1 MPAINPLPTP
11 PSRNDPANFSDRA
24 DAFLAALPAYTSEAN
39 ALLDDVHT
47 SRDTVQTLRNEV
59 IAAGLESAAAN
70 AATATTKAAEASAS
84 ASEAFGYL
92 QAYRATSYGALAADP
107 VVDPNGNP
115 PTVGDEYFNTS
126 MNLLKRFN
134 GVTWQA
140 SDIATANLAAPGGS
154 ALVGAD
160 DGASGSLWTTVAGFI
175 AFILSSLGASVIGF
189 IQAGVGAVMRSVQSK
204 LRETVSFDD
213 FGVVGDGTTDDT
225 AKAQNAINAAVGK
238 RLIGNGAKTY
248 LFKDQLTIPS
258 NIEIDWQGATII
270 DDVRTFRP
278 ANQANRAS
286 PLFYMY
292 GVNNI
297 KLVNFAYES
306 TGTRATVSNNVPT
319 GIIWIG
325 DNATTGA
332 GPTFNIEVGNI
343 KASNLANYS
352 LFVGVVGESYNL
364 HIHDIDISGNC
375 SYGVNFE
382 YGEAPSDTTD
392 ALAYGLHPHDV
403 LVERFNG
410 YNNPASV
417 GFLRVASSYNIKFLN
432 CYGKDVANFI
442 YAWTGDRSISRV
454 SENVKFEN
462 CVHYASSEFSPAAV
476 NYCVQVLCANKD
488 GSTGDP
494 LPAWT
499 NYDHLFTFENC
510 EFQNTKFAQSAA
522 VRFYGSQGNTVFK
535 SCIFRDSYY
544 GARCEPGANPSYV
557 SFFSLAF
564 RDCSFIG
571 NSIDVQLLDI
581 RGVVF
586 DKCAFKNADGT
597 FVPVSISSGAV
608 HNKFLN
614 CYFSGLGADKSY
626 AVVAAG
632 CGYNEFTGNNFANAG
647 ASASLELNDV
657 TYGRDNVS
665 VLLCRDGW
673 AYFGLLGQPETLAAS
688 LADMPANAVN
698 ARRRTQYV
706 ALTGA
711 VNKTLSQIT
720 GGKIGDEVIVQS
732 MSSAATVTFTN
743 LAGGVTTLER
753 ILCPGGANLT
763 KTGALWT
770 VRLKLNSVG
779 WLLME

>member
-1 MPAINPLPTP
+1 MQLKTYFAQDASGNIIPNAQVFVYLAGTTTLASGLVDQDGAPLTNPF
-11 PSRNDPANFSDRA
+11 NA
-24 DAFLAALPAYTSEAN
+24 DS
-39 ALLDDVHT
+39 
-47 SRDTVQTLRNEV
+47 
-59 IAAGLESAAAN
+59 SAAVVF
-70 AATATTKAAEASAS
+70 AAPDGEYDVKCSGASRTVTIRAQLFDGGAFKA
-84 ASEAFGYL
+84 
-92 QAYRATSYGALAADP
+92 D
-107 VVDPNGNP
+107 
-115 PTVGDEYFNTS
+115 
-126 MNLLKRFN
+126 
-134 GVTWQA
+134 
-140 SDIATANLAAPGGS
+140 LAAPGGA
-154 ALVGAD
+154 ALVG
-160 DGASGSLWTTVAGFI
+160 FQ
-175 AFILSSLGASVIGF
+175 
-189 IQAGVGAVMRSVQSK
+189 QAGTGAVTTTVQSK

-278 ANQANRAS
+278 ANQANRAK

-297 KLVNFAYES
+297 KIVNFAYQS

-325 DNATTGA
+325 DNSTTGA
-332 GPTFNIEVGNI
+332 GSTYNIEVGNI

-382 YGEAPSDTTD
+382 YGQAPSGTTD
-392 ALAYGLHPHDV
+392 ELSYGLHPHNV
-403 LVERFNG
+403 LVERVNG
-410 YNNPASV
+410 YSNTASV

-462 CVHYASSEFSPAAV
+462 CVHYASSAFSTASA

-510 EFQNTKFAQSAA
+510 EFQNTKFAESAA

-535 SCIFRDSYY
+535 SCIIRDSYY
-544 GARCEPGANPSYV
+544 GARCEPGSNPDYISL
-557 SFFSLAF
+557 FSLAF

-586 DKCAFKNADGT
+586 DKCTFKNADGT

-608 HNKFLN
+608 YNKFLN

-632 CGYNEFTGNNFANAG
+632 CVYNEFTGNNFANAG

-657 TYGRDNVS
+657 TYGRDNAS

-673 AYFGLLGQPETLAAS
+673 AYFGLLGQPETLVAS
-688 LADMPANAVN
+688 LADMPANSVN

-706 ALTGA
+706 ALTGS

-732 MSSAATVTFTN
+732 MSAAATVTFTH
-743 LAGGVTTLER
+743 LAAGVTTLER
-753 ILCPGGANLT
+753 IICPGGANLT
-763 KTGALWT
+763 KTGSFWT